1 MKKLKISVFE
11 LVWYILSGL
20 IALWGLTYIVLGLV
34 AQYADLPQHNNALLD
49 ASNRI
54 KRLFGLDFLGWG
66 MILLV
71 IGVVLAVIVLLAV
84 ASKAGKTTEKAARR
98 AARLAKLEADM
109 AEAEAN
115 K

>member
-49 ASNRI
+49 ASNTI